1 MTRAIFD
8 FLRGRMQGVP
18 PLRPIER
25 NMAKRY
31 VKERLKRLYPALRL
45 DPAALERAY
54 QELGLEPRAGIG
66 EGGATVY
73 EITLPDHVD

>member
-1 MTRAIFD
+1 
-8 FLRGRMQGVP
+8 MQGAQ

-31 VKERLKRLYPALRL
+31 VKERLKRIYPSLRL
-45 DPAALERAY
+45 DPVALERAY
-54 QELGLEPRAGIG
+54 QELGLEPHAGSG

-73 EITLPDHVD
+73 EITLPENVDSS

>member
-8 FLRGRMQGVP
+8 FLRTRMQGAT
-18 PLRPIER
+18 PIGPVER

-31 VKERLKRLYPALRL
+31 VKERLKKLYPALRL

-54 QELGLEPRAGIG
+54 QELGLEPHAGCG
-66 EGGATVY
+66 EGGTTVY
-73 EITLPDHVD
+73 EIVLPENVD

>member
-8 FLRGRMQGVP
+8 FLRSRMQGVQ

-25 NMAKRY
+25 NMARRY
-31 VKERLKRLYPALRL
+31 VKERLKRIYPALRL

-54 QELGLEPRAGIG
+54 QELGLEPHAGSG

-73 EITLPDHVD
+73 EITAPENAD